1 MEEALDYEDNIKSI
15 KSEIIETN
23 DEMETFKQE
32 TTEYDND
39 QV

>member
-1 MEEALDYEDNIKSI
+1 MEQDLDYEDNIKSI

-32 TTEYDND
+32 TTEYYND